1 MEPLITRLVATSVS
15 IANRAGRIV
24 RDILSKGDLGIVEKV
39 GIVDNQWKSDMWI
52 MNVVAFERRY
62 FNN

>member
-15 IANRAGRIV
+15 IAHRAGRIV

-39 GIVDNQWKSDMWI
+39 DVFIVMTVI
-52 MNVVAFERRY
+52 LALTRLR
-62 FNN
+62 